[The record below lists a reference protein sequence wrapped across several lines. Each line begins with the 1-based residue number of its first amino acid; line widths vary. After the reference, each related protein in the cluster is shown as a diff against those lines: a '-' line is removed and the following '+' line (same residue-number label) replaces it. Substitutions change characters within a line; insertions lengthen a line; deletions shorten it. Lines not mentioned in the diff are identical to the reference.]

1 MTYLNGID
9 ASFDILTPKKA
20 QALRQGGYDVFVQC
34 LWTGAEQPTTA
45 VGNLRT
51 AFDAGFPYVL
61 GYISLAGGHL
71 GAWHVEQGL
80 GHLPPDVA
88 DRLHTVAIDIELPG
102 IRNSAIREAVDAI
115 EARYGL
121 KIIYTSYNAWVSYQ
135 GNPQTFVDCLLWNAF
150 WDGESDVDFPLHP
163 FGGWRPDQVVA
174 EQYTGGGDV
183 FGLFADRNVW
193 VKELLQKGDDM
204 KIDEVRTELLGY
216 IGNCLQA
223 IAAQGAV
230 VQELGRGLSEVAQT
244 TYRLATL
251 AGDSSTTQM
260 GVLQE
265 MRERVAAV
273 EQRLEEERR
282 RAVEA
287 AKVII
292 GA

>member
-20 QALRQGGYDVFVQC
+20 RALRQAGYDVFIQC
-34 LWTGAEQPTTA
+34 LWTEAEQPTTA

-51 AFDAGFPYVL
+51 AFNAGFPYVL

-88 DRLHTVAIDIELPG
+88 DRLHTVAIDVKLPG

-115 EARYGL
+115 EMRYGL
-121 KIIYTSYNAWVSYQ
+121 KIIYTSYNAWMSYQ
-135 GNPQTFVDCLLWNAF
+135 GNPQTFVDCLLWNGF
-150 WDGESDVDFPLHP
+150 WDGVSDVDVGFPFLP

-174 EQYTGGGDV
+174 EQCTGGGDV

-204 KIDEVRTELLGY
+204 KIDEIAVNDWGEDDRQRTR
-216 IGNCLQA
+216 
-223 IAAQGAV
+223 AAG
-230 VQELGRGLSEVAQT
+230 
-244 TYRLATL
+244 
-251 AGDSSTTQM
+251 
-260 GVLQE
+260 
-265 MRERVAAV
+265 
-273 EQRLEEERR
+273 
-282 RAVEA
+282 RAVTVVCDDCQQEVTIPDTDCYVRCGCA
-287 AKVII
+287 
-292 GA
+292 GAQWSFTLQVSKSWE